1 MHKLALILISALS
14 LASGSAFAASY
25 QQIGGTIVDPILDT
39 DGNVSTY
46 AGPDLGPGAILT
58 GANLFEANLAFAE
71 LTFADL
77 TDADLSLANLTDA
90 NLNDASLNGAS
101 LAGAELLF
109 ATLGAANLD
118 SANLN
123 NASLFQA
130 TLLHANLTDASL
142 LGASLRDADLSNA
155 NLTNANLSGA
165 TLAGAFGLVDST
177 GSALYDINTDFTG
190 TDFDPVAAGWTLV
203 PEPSTALLMGLG
215 LAGLATRRRR

>member
-71 LTFADL
+71 LTF
-77 TDADLSLANLTDA
+77 ADLSLANLTDA

>member
-71 LTFADL
+71 LTF
-77 TDADLSLANLTDA
+77 ADLSLANLTDA

-155 NLTNANLSGA
+155 NLSGA